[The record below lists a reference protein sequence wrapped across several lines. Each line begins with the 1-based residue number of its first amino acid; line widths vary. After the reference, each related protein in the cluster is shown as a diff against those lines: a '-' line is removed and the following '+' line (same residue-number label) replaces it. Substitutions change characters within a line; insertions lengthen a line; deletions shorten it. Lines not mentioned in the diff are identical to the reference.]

1 MYPVNKR
8 QVGYQAAFAGKLC
21 SYKSKSKKRHRNG
34 YT

>member
-8 QVGYQAAFAGKLC
+8 QVGYQTAFAGKPRA
-21 SYKSKSKKRHRNG
+21 YKSKSKKRHRNG